1 MISIVFYFDIVNTK
15 KLKVE
20 VESGGKWK

>member
-1 MISIVFYFDIVNTK
+1 MISKVFYFDIVNTK

-20 VESGGKWK
+20 VESGGK